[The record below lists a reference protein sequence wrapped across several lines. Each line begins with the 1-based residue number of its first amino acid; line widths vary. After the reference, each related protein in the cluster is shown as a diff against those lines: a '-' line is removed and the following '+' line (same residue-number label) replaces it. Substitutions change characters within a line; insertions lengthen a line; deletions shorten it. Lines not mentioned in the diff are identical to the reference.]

1 MSSSSATAR
10 VGAFTGLLAVLAIPA
25 AVVAAQVL
33 NGIVLL
39 RALYVGV
46 AVAVV
51 LALIA
56 LLLGR
61 RARLAQARRVDDRG
75 AGARRL
81 RRAAAG
87 AVATSGDARYPLS
100 GCVRDRQQSPRSA
113 DAPRSGL
120 RPGRARDEDSRQVP
134 ARPGGRA
141 VRAAARRD
149 VRQGLPAQL

>member
-10 VGAFTGLLAVLAIPA
+10 TGAFIGLLAVLAIPA

-33 NGIVLL
+33 SGVVLL

-61 RARLAQARRVDDRG
+61 RARLKQARRVDGRG
-75 AGARRL
+75 AGAVRTARILAWAGLYAGVTGALALGVYAVLRL
-81 RRAAAG
+81 
-87 AVATSGDARYPLS
+87 
-100 GCVRDRQQSPRSA
+100 
-113 DAPRSGL
+113 
-120 RPGRARDEDSRQVP
+120 
-134 ARPGGRA
+134 
-141 VRAAARRD
+141 
-149 VRQGLPAQL
+149 AQ